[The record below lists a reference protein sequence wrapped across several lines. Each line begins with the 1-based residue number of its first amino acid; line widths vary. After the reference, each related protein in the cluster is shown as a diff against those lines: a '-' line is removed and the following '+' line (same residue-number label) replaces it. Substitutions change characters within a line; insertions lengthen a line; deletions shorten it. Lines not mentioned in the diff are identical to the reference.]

1 MIPKI
6 IHYCWFGRQPK
17 PEIVLTCIESWKKYC
32 PEWKIIE
39 WNESNFDVAKHP
51 YMKEAY
57 ERKKWAFVS
66 DVARLLIVYN
76 YGGVYLDTDVK
87 LSTSFDEKIVDIDA
101 FFVFESNRYISTGLG
116 FGAKKHHQAVKQMIK
131 YYDSKHFIGK
141 KGKEVLVPCPR
152 GNTESFKELYKD
164 FARNGQTQRISDAL
178 ILSYPEYSAIAKHY
192 GTATW
197 VEGGK
202 SSNRIYH
209 DTILK
214 KVLRDPKRF
223 EFIEKYLGKRVT
235 DYYTFLVYDF
245 LELGMGYY
253 LKRIISRFIKGK

>member
-17 PEIVLTCIESWKKYC
+17 PEIVLKCIESWKKYC
-32 PEWKIIE
+32 PDWEIIE
-39 WNESNFDVAKHP
+39 WNESNFDVSKHP

-76 YGGVYLDTDVK
+76 YGGVYLDTDVE
-87 LSTSFDEKIVDIDA
+87 LSASFDEKIVDIDA
-101 FFVFESNRYISTGLG
+101 FFVFESNRYIATGLG

-141 KGKEVLVPCPR
+141 KGEEVLVPCPR

-164 FARNGQTQRISDAL
+164 FVRNGQTQRISDAL

-202 SSNRIYH
+202 SGSRIYH

-223 EFIEKYLGKRVT
+223 EFLEKYLGKRVT

-245 LELGMGYY
+245 LEFGMGYY
-253 LKRIISRFIKGK
+253 LKRVISRFIKGK